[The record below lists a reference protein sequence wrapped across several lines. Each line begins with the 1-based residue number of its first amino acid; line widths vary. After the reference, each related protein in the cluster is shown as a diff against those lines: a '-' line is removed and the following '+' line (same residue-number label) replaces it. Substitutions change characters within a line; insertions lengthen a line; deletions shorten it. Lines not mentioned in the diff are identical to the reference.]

1 MAKVTGKVFDVGLF
15 RRLLV
20 YTNPY
25 KITLYFVAIAAV
37 LLSVFAVTRPV
48 LLKTTINDYILT
60 KDEYGLLIFTL
71 LMLGVLVF
79 EVIFQF
85 LFVFYAN
92 WLGQSIIKDIRQKLF
107 NHMLNFKMA
116 YYDKSSVGRLVT
128 RAVSD
133 IETIASIFSQ
143 GLFVIIA
150 DLLKMLVVMSLML
163 FMSWKLALIVFA
175 ILPMIIYATR
185 VFQKAMKSAFEEV
198 RTQISNLNSFVQERV
213 TGMKIVQLFS
223 REKTEYK
230 NFKKINE
237 KHKNG
242 WLKTVW
248 YNSIFFPIPEMANS
262 IAVGLV
268 VWYGGLMAAVD
279 NSIGLGEV
287 IAFIMLIGMLFR
299 PLRQIAD
306 KFNTLQMGMVAAGR
320 VFSILDTESS
330 ISDEGTIT
338 ALDIKGDIS
347 FKNVHFSYIEG
358 EEVLHGISF
367 NVKQGQTV
375 AIVGATGAGK
385 STIINLLNRFY
396 EIDSGTIC
404 IDETNVKDVKL
415 DALRTKIAVVLQD
428 VFLFA
433 DTILNNITLQ
443 NPSITRETVEKA
455 AKQIGVHD
463 FIMSL
468 PNNYDY
474 NVKER
479 GGMLSSGQRQL
490 ISFLRAY
497 VTNPRIL
504 ILDEATSSVDSYSE
518 QLIQNATDTI
528 TQGRTSIV
536 IAHRLATIKKADTI
550 IVMNAGKIVEQGS
563 HNELLQL
570 QNGYY
575 KNLYEVQ
582 SVSYTHLTLP
592 TKRIV

>member
-1 MAKVTGKVFDVGLF
+1 MAKVTGKVFDFGLF
-15 RRLLV
+15 KRLLT

-25 KITLYFVAIAAV
+25 KTTLYFVAISAI
-37 LLSVFAVTRPV
+37 LLSVFAVARPI
-48 LLKTTINDYILT
+48 LLKITIDDYIVP
-60 KDEYGLLIFTL
+60 KDKDGLLTYIL
-71 LMLGVLVF
+71 YMLGVLLL

-92 WLGQSIIKDIRQKLF
+92 WLGQTIIKDIRQKLF
-107 NHMLNFKMA
+107 HHMLRFKMA
-116 YYDKSSVGRLVT
+116 YYDTSSVGRLVT

-150 DLLKMLVVMSLML
+150 DLLKMLVVMGVML
-163 FMSWKLALIVFA
+163 WMSWKLSLIVFA
-175 ILPMIIYATR
+175 ILPLIIYATR

-198 RTQISNLNSFVQERV
+198 RAQISNLNSFVQERV

-223 REKTEYK
+223 REKTEYD
-230 NFKKINE
+230 NFKAINE
-237 KHKNG
+237 KHKQG
-242 WLKTVW
+242 WLKTIW
-248 YNSIFFPIPEMANS
+248 YNSIFFPIPDLANS
-262 IAVGLV
+262 IAVGLI
-268 VWYGGLMAAVD
+268 VWYGGLLSATDASVKPGD
-279 NSIGLGEV
+279 IV
-287 IAFIMLIGMLFR
+287 AFIMMIGMLFR

-320 VFSILDTESS
+320 IFEILDTDSKIEDKGAQAS
-330 ISDEGTIT
+330 I
-338 ALDIKGDIS
+338 DIKGNLA
-347 FKNVHFSYIEG
+347 FKDVRFSYVKD

-367 NVKQGQTV
+367 DVKQGQTV

-396 EIDSGTIC
+396 EIDAGIITIDGVN
-404 IDETNVKDVKL
+404 INDVKL
-415 DALRTKIAVVLQD
+415 AALRAKIAVVLQD

-443 NPSITRETVEKA
+443 NPSITRETVETA

-468 PNNYDY
+468 PNNYEY

-479 GGMLSSGQRQL
+479 GSMLSSGQRQL

-504 ILDEATSSVDSYSE
+504 ILDEATSSVDSHSE

-528 TQGRTSIV
+528 TKGRTSIV

-550 IVMNAGKIVEQGS
+550 IVMNAGEIVEQGS
-563 HNELLQL
+563 HEELLQIK
-570 QNGYY
+570 NGYY

-582 SVSYTHLTLP
+582 FIQQESA
-592 TKRIV
+592 